1 MMKLVWGQVSRRS
14 KYVRERERE
23 RFCCTEQIC
32 RAKVK
37 VTAGL
42 LPARG
47 RGNLNQQ
54 LQHKRAHTISSLGV
68 KWKRKKKK
76 KRLPLC
82 WCEQAI
88 YENICRFYACKR
100 YFAGP
105 QIRLY
110 CRSCDAFLSLDLLS
124 DDSPTGFLL
133 WFFHSDF
140 IISIWSVKS

>member
-1 MMKLVWGQVSRRS
+1 MERVWGQVSRWS
-14 KYVRERERE
+14 MYVRERERE

-68 KWKRKKKK
+68 KKKKP

-110 CRSCDAFLSLDLLS
+110 CWFSFFSSFVRRLSRRIFTMIFDV
-124 DDSPTGFLL
+124 
-133 WFFHSDF
+133 
-140 IISIWSVKS
+140 IISI